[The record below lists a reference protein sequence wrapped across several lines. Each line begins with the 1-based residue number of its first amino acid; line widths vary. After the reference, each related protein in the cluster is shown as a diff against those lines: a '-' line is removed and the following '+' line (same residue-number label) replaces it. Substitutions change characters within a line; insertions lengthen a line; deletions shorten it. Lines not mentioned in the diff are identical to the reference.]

1 MKSSLQSGKTKDKLE
16 DNKNENYEEFK
27 EDSQDNFFSTS
38 KNIDDSDT
46 DIENKDIK
54 KHQRCVPLEIYKKVY
69 KDKQTLLNQVELLN
83 EEITTLNTDR
93 TSKLKDKNDLMKVL
107 DIKYKNL
114 QREKSN
120 IENILL
126 NQENYV
132 DKLKKKI
139 EKLENQLSQKN
150 EEILRKDNVI
160 VELNDKIEELKNKI
174 NSLKQAFKLTEKKE
188 IIKLNDRILSLS
200 NDVEIKKTKIDF
212 INRRHKHL
220 QLKFLKL
227 LGEKSKFTQDLMPLH
242 KQNKEKEILSEIDG
256 TSGNKNFDTIK
267 SYSIKKPGNIIK
279 NNSKKILKEKR
290 DIRSLNLKLLNDLYL
305 PKIKKK
311 GNRQQVTYSTKN
323 LKESK
328 TIKDKDYIL
337 SDYSDEEKE
346 NKYKNEEFEEN
357 EEDIQ

>member
-1 MKSSLQSGKTKDKLE
+1 MKSSLQTRKTKDKLE

-27 EDSQDNFFSTS
+27 EDSEDNFFSTS

-114 QREKSN
+114 QREKLN

-150 EEILRKDNVI
+150 EEILQKDNII

-188 IIKLNDRILSLS
+188 IIKLNDKILSLT

-212 INRRHKHL
+212 INKRHKHL
-220 QLKFLKL
+220 QIKYLKL
-227 LGEKSKFTQDLMPLH
+227 LGDKSKYTQDLIPLH

-256 TSGNKNFDTIK
+256 TSGNKNLDTIR
-267 SYSIKKPGNIIK
+267 SYSIKKQGNIIN
-279 NNSKKILKEKR
+279 NNSKKILKEKN
-290 DIRSLNLKLLNDLYL
+290 IRSLNLKLLNELYL

-311 GNRQQVTYSTKN
+311 GNRQQATYSTKN
-323 LKESK
+323 LKENK
-328 TIKDKDYIL
+328 ALKDNNYIL
-337 SDYSDEEKE
+337 SDYSDEENE